1 MEQNELPSLNMSL
14 YVKLNLHV
22 YNSKTQIKALKIQ
35 LYTKSKMKQT
45 QKGVHAVGGKPC
57 KGISNGLE
65 KYVVVKIH
73 PTHVYG
79 YVPVL
84 MWKL

>member
-14 YVKLNLHV
+14 YVKLDLHV

-35 LYTKSKMKQT
+35 LHTKSKMKQT
-45 QKGVHAVGGKPC
+45 QKGVQAVGKQPC

-65 KYVVVKIH
+65 KYVVAKIH

-79 YVPVL
+79 CVL
-84 MWKL
+84 VLLWKL